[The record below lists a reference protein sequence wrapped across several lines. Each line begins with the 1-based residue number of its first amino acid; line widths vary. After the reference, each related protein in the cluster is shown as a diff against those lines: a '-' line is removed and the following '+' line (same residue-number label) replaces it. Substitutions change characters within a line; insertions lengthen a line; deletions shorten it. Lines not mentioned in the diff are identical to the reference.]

1 MHAVERHFAIHVEY
15 RHQELLKA
23 AEADRQATMA
33 QAGQG
38 STKAS
43 VPTRQ
48 RAPWNWPSLRVR
60 RQATA

>member
-38 STKAS
+38 STKAA
-43 VPTRQ
+43 VPMRL
-48 RAPWNWPSLRVR
+48 RASWNRPSLRTHR
-60 RQATA
+60 RATA